1 MILGIIS
8 TVLTM
13 NDFRKIA
20 ITYNYET
27 DKTSINLSK
36 EFLNLPPIYQLDALQ
51 DAIAELTK
59 IYNRKL
65 NRLDFK

>member
-1 MILGIIS
+1 
-8 TVLTM
+8 M

-27 DKTSINLSK
+27 DSTSIDLSK
-36 EFLNLPPIYQLDALQ
+36 EFLDLPPIHQLDALQ

-65 NRLDFK
+65 NRLDFNK